1 MISFQMI
8 PLIHTIKH
16 VLENQNQNV
25 SGSGLKGLQNDLVA
39 SLKRRY
45 PNVESETVAA
55 CATLLD
61 PRFKSTPFKNKTGL
75 EIAKRKL
82 ISEMKSNSYDFSQPT
97 ESFTEG
103 MPDKLKILIH

>member
-1 MISFQMI
+1 MI

-16 VLENQNQNV
+16 VLENRNV

-45 PNVESETVAA
+45 PNVESEAVAA

-61 PRFKSTPFKNKTGL
+61 PRFKSTPFKNKTWL
-75 EIAKRKL
+75 ETAKRKL
-82 ISEMKSNSYDFSQPT
+82 ISEMKSNSCDFSQPT

-103 MPDKLKILIH
+103 NLDKLKILI